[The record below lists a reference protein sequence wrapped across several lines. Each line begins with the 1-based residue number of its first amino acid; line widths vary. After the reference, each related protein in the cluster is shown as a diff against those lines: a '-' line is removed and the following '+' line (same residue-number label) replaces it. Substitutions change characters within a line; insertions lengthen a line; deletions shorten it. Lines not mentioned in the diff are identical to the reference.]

1 MNRGIIRSCHDV
13 SDGGIACAL
22 AKSAFAGGLG
32 VDVELAPAPSAGIF
46 RDDFLLFSESQSRFI
61 VSVREKDFG
70 AFRAIFKPVP
80 YGVLGKVS
88 GDERF
93 LVRGVQGKTVIDIGV
108 DSLRE
113 AWQRPFKQHFK
124 ISGTH

>member
-1 MNRGIIRSCHDV
+1 M
-13 SDGGIACAL
+13 
-22 AKSAFAGGLG
+22 
-32 VDVELAPAPSAGIF
+32 
-46 RDDFLLFSESQSRFI
+46 FLLSFPPKQETAP
-61 VSVREKDFG
+61 G